1 MNPGGIRADLLENEA
16 GEVTYGAAFTV
27 QPFNNYDASFDL
39 TGQQILDLLNEQWNG
54 KNEADAAATD
64 PTGPYKVLQV
74 SGLKYTWSTSEALKK
89 DADAIVGDVLID
101 ENGDGT
107 VDEKLV
113 PATTYRVA
121 ANAFLADGGDGFSTF
136 TESTDKLLGGLDID
150 ALAAYLKAHDPYT
163 PTATD
168 RISSVD

>member
-1 MNPGGIRADLLENEA
+1 M
-16 GEVTYGAAFTV
+16 TYGAAFTV

-54 KNEADAAATD
+54 KNEADAAASD
-64 PTGPYKVLQV
+64 PTGAYKVLQV
-74 SGLKYTWSTSEALKK
+74 SGLKYTWDKSEAAVK

-101 ENGDGT
+101 ANGDGT
-107 VDEKLV
+107 VEDGEKLV
-113 PATTYRVA
+113 KTDTYRVA

-136 TESTDKLLGGLDID
+136 TESEDKLLGGQDID

-168 RISSVD
+168 RISSGG